1 MKVPD
6 IAFNPL
12 CVTRALPTDGKTSA
26 STQAIYADLDD
37 IEQMVILLHLMLERQ
52 LLGGPPG

>member
-12 CVTRALPTDGKTSA
+12 GVTRAVLADGKMSA

>member
-12 CVTRALPTDGKTSA
+12 GLTRAEPADGKTSA
-26 STQAIYADLDD
+26 STQAICADLDD